1 MKIRYALL
9 DPTGNQTVLAES
21 PVPIEDQP
29 YTAKRI
35 MAAEP
40 DAEQVGFLS
49 VRADGVSMRMA
60 GGEFCGNA
68 AMSAAALYAMDH
80 KIAQGV
86 VSVAVSGTPD
96 PVDVHVCALPDGSMR
111 GTVNMPRPVSVKEE
125 LFPDGVRYPVVRFPG
140 IFHVIL
146 ESPLSRIAAEALA
159 PDWCRFLRSESVGLI
174 QFDRD
179 TETITPLVYVPS
191 ADTLFWENSCA
202 SGTAALGAFLA
213 EREGSVSLSVRQPG
227 GSLHVEADADGGIR
241 LTGTVRFLYRR
252 TIDI

>member
-21 PVPIEDQP
+21 AVPAEDQP
-29 YTAKRI
+29 SIAKRI

-40 DAEQVGFLS
+40 DAEQVGFIS
-49 VRADGVSMRMA
+49 ARADGVSMRMA

-86 VSVAVSGTPD
+86 ISVAVSGTPD
-96 PVDVHVCALPDGSMR
+96 PVNVRVCALPDGSMR
-111 GTVNMPRPVSVKEE
+111 GTVNMPRPISVKEE
-125 LFPDGVRYPVVRFPG
+125 LLPDGARYPVVRFPG
-140 IFHVIL
+140 ISHVIL
-146 ESPLSRIAAEALA
+146 ESPLDPTAAEALA
-159 PDWCRFLRSESVGLI
+159 PAWCRFLGSESVGII
-174 QFDRD
+174 QFDREK
-179 TETITPLVYVPS
+179 ETITPLVYVPS

-213 EREGSVSLSVRQPG
+213 KREGPVSLSVRQPG
-227 GSLHVEADADGGIR
+227 GSLHVDTDADGGIR
-241 LTGTVRFLYRR
+241 LTGTVRFRYRR
-252 TIDI
+252 TI